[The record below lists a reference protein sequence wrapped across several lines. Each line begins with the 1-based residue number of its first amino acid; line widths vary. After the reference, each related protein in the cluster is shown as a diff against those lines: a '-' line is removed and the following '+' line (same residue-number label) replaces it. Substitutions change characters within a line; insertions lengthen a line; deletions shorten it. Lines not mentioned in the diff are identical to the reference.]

1 MKSITIVFA
10 FCLLLVNSFCS
21 ASESI
26 FLVPSC
32 EAPEKETVSSILRR
46 CEAYGYTG
54 MKAESLSMQGKPA
67 IRLSSPSA
75 IGDQMKETL
84 ARLLSVSGKSV
95 DLCQL
100 YAPTEAEKEQFKAGG
115 TAAPKGTEWAY
126 RWGYTGNRI
135 ATNED
140 GLFAPPILI
149 FSERSVPKSEM
160 AFSLDKKSITIKMDS
175 IQKRKMFGSVMLRID
190 NKLLCYVYRGD
201 YSICNLTVERP
212 EISKKCKRCNG
223 EGRLVASREVV
234 LVGVV
239 ARGQNGY
246 REEMFVVCPVC
257 AGSRSITEKKPEVV
271 NIQFEDKVAF
281 IWITC
286 PMPFSCEIR

>member
-1 MKSITIVFA
+1 
-10 FCLLLVNSFCS
+10 
-21 ASESI
+21 
-26 FLVPSC
+26 
-32 EAPEKETVSSILRR
+32 
-46 CEAYGYTG
+46 

-67 IRLSSPSA
+67 IRLSSPSE
-75 IGDQMKETL
+75 IGDQMKATL

-100 YAPTEAEKEQFKAGG
+100 YTPTEAEKEQFKAGG
-115 TAAPKGTEWAY
+115 TTAPKGAEWAY
-126 RWGYTGNRI
+126 MWGYTGNRI
-135 ATNED
+135 ATNGD

-160 AFSLDKKSITIKMDS
+160 AFSPDKKSITIKMDS

-190 NKLLCYVYRGD
+190 NRLLCYVYRGD
-201 YSICNLTVERP
+201 CSICNLTVEKP

-223 EGRLVASREVV
+223 VGKLVASREVI

-246 REEMFVVCPVC
+246 REEMFVACPVC
-257 AGSRSITEKKPEVV
+257 SGNGSITEKKPEVV
-271 NIQFEDKVAF
+271 NIQFEDKTAF
-281 IWITC
+281 IWVYC
-286 PMPFSCEIR
+286 PMPFSCEIK